1 MRDEIYPGL
10 PQHTAN
16 EIFYADEYKDNGES
30 QSCTKIYPEA
40 SGITGGLGHITCQH
54 GITKE
59 YTAMKNGESPALFA
73 KTIFKRMPKRIKA
86 ERRVFVY
93 LYFHKFALR
102 RYPWRSRR
110 WTFVIDRH
118 HYKNHKLCSS
128 AYNMDSCKWLDGVN
142 SQVCEQRNNQLRK
155 MAKSLAHMSLKNY
168 LRNLTLFFSY
178 TNLKTKKEICTPKWS

>member
-1 MRDEIYPGL
+1 
-10 PQHTAN
+10 
-16 EIFYADEYKDNGES
+16 
-30 QSCTKIYPEA
+30 
-40 SGITGGLGHITCQH
+40 
-54 GITKE
+54 
-59 YTAMKNGESPALFA
+59 MKNGESPALFA
-73 KTIFKRMPKRIKA
+73 KTLFKRMPKRVKA

-93 LYFHKFALR
+93 DNCCNFHKFTLR

-128 AYNMDSCKWLDGVN
+128 AYNMDSYKWLDGVN

-155 MAKSLAHMSLKNY
+155 MAKSLAHMTFKNY

-178 TNLKTKKEICTPKWS
+178 TNLKIKKVIDCPKWNWNKNIIVFVFLNLLFRKICHLYMSQDWSKQHNATLTIHNT